1 MVAAV
6 EERKNHPSNKNS
18 TNRTRSQPSTQ
29 AAREARV
36 RKTNSSQG
44 QAGAAGKGGHR
55 SARAGALQA
64 VQARLVGNCGAHSQ
78 RARHT
83 LCVPVLPQVASRAG
97 SGARLQENAAG
108 AVGPLA
114 TGRGGKGAE
123 GAPTEKKALCRRP
136 PPRKGR
142 RGSTRHSQE
151 TQE

>member
-1 MVAAV
+1 MLAPLD
-6 EERKNHPSNKNS
+6 ESKNHASNKNS
-18 TNRTRSQPSTQ
+18 TNRTRSQPSNQ
-29 AAREARV
+29 AAREA
-36 RKTNSSQG
+36 
-44 QAGAAGKGGHR
+44 GHR

-114 TGRGGKGAE
+114 TSRGVKEADGTL
-123 GAPTEKKALCRRP
+123 TEKRAVCRRP
-136 PPRKGR
+136 LARKGGR
-142 RGSTRHSQE
+142 SEHAQ
-151 TQE
+151 

>member
-1 MVAAV
+1 MLAPLD
-6 EERKNHPSNKNS
+6 ESKNHASNKNS
-18 TNRTRSQPSTQ
+18 TNRTRSQPSNQ

-108 AVGPLA
+108 AGGPPSPR
-114 TGRGGKGAE
+114 RGGKEADRTL
-123 GAPTEKKALCRRP
+123 PQKKAVFSRA
-136 PPRKGR
+136 
-142 RGSTRHSQE
+142 
-151 TQE
+151 

>member
-1 MVAAV
+1 MLAPRD
-6 EERKNHPSNKNS
+6 ESKNHASNKNS
-18 TNRTRSQPSTQ
+18 TNRTRSQPSNKT
-29 AAREARV
+29 AREARV

-108 AVGPLA
+108 AVGALA
-114 TGRGGKGAE
+114 TRRGVKGA
-123 GAPTEKKALCRRP
+123 GGTLPEKKAVFSRP
-136 PPRKGR
+136 PARK
-142 RGSTRHSQE
+142 
-151 TQE
+151 

>member
-1 MVAAV
+1 MLAPLD
-6 EERKNHPSNKNS
+6 ESKNHASNKNS
-18 TNRTRSQPSTQ
+18 TNRTRSQPSNQ

-64 VQARLVGNCGAHSQ
+64 VQARLGGNCGAHSQ

-83 LCVPVLPQVASRAG
+83 LCVPVLRPDASRAG

-114 TGRGGKGAE
+114 TSRGVKEADGTL
-123 GAPTEKKALCRRP
+123 TEKKAVCRRP
-136 PPRKGR
+136 LARKG
-142 RGSTRHSQE
+142 GKAEHAQ
-151 TQE
+151 